1 MGDDFDFSPD
11 WAIRFNYP
19 GHSPSGTNRPTELEL
34 FDKIIARPEKLYAPG
49 NANMVG
55 GRAVESYCS
64 AVVVDGMDEKEGFA
78 HALSVLDAHVSPKHM
93 PDDESRM
100 NLFRDELVFEKI
112 KGEDPQIKGTHFELI
127 CNHALQGLREATQGA
142 NLIED
147 GRWCSVYLEGVLL
160 PFIGELDF
168 EAAGAV
174 VELKTKWPYL
184 AADSKQGW
192 RTNSLPKRPTP
203 EHTRQVA
210 LYWHWLKQSQEEVPV
225 KLIYA
230 NTKGFIVFT
239 NDNCEDLTEENLFR
253 CLTSLQQVAKARESL
268 MAASADAD
276 QLFSMVAA
284 DFSHWMWKDKPP
296 EYMARARQVLG
307 G

>member
-1 MGDDFDFSPD
+1 M
-11 WAIRFNYP
+11 
-19 GHSPSGTNRPTELEL
+19 
-34 FDKIIARPEKLYAPG
+34 
-49 NANMVG
+49 
-55 GRAVESYCS
+55 
-64 AVVVDGMDEKEGFA
+64 
-78 HALSVLDAHVSPKHM
+78 
-93 PDDESRM
+93 
-100 NLFRDELVFEKI
+100 
-112 KGEDPQIKGTHFELI
+112 
-127 CNHALQGLREATQGA
+127 
-142 NLIED
+142 
-147 GRWCSVYLEGVLL
+147 YLEGVLL